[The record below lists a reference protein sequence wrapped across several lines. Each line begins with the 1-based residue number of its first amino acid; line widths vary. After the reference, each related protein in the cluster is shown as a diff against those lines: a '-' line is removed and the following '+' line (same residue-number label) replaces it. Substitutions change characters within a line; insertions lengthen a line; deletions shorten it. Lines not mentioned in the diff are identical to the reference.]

1 MNTHWD
7 CCVSCRQMKPRG
19 RLGLRM
25 ADLSSASNGSSHCL
39 FLNAAVTSELH
50 PSRFFLETTQC
61 VWSIAFSFFP
71 FQALFLLWCFQ
82 MFRLQFYSLFL
93 ICLLCTWDWYW
104 TILCPEAP
112 KDSSAET
119 ILILITSVLLNRSVV
134 WGYFAV
140 SQGKAMCFSLLA
152 DVSRLLFITM
162 KSITVWLP
170 GPKSLLG
177 NNWP

>member
-1 MNTHWD
+1 MSLADKWNLG
-7 CCVSCRQMKPRG
+7 G

-39 FLNAAVTSELH
+39 FLNAAVTSELY
-50 PSRFFLETTQC
+50 PSRFFLETTRRIEALL
-61 VWSIAFSFFP
+61 SLFFP
-71 FQALFLLWCFQ
+71 SRLFFLWCFQ
-82 MFRLQFYSLFL
+82 IFRLQFYSLFL

-112 KDSSAET
+112 KYSSAET

-140 SQGKAMCFSLLA
+140 SQGKAMWFSLLA
-152 DVSRLLFITM
+152 HVSGVGYCL
-162 KSITVWLP
+162 
-170 GPKSLLG
+170 SLWNL
-177 NNWP
+177 